1 MDAAICH
8 GVILNG
14 IIINIVY
21 QINHTISTLH
31 HILILHE
38 AFSNLGVL
46 GVCLLWFSVPR
57 APDAERYEDGE
68 GEEDEDGADEDA
80 GEEAETLLVFE
91 LFLLSLSGR
100 PDSDLETGLTSLTV
114 LTAHL
119 EAGVFLVEDDTQPLL
134 DSEGTQLTL

>member
-46 GVCLLWFSVPR
+46 GVSLLWFSVPR
-57 APDAERYEDGE
+57 ASDAERYEDGE

-80 GEEAETLLVFE
+80 GEEAETLLVLE
-91 LFLLSLSGR
+91 LFLVCLGWTGDG
-100 PDSDLETGLTSLTV
+100 DS
-114 LTAHL
+114 
-119 EAGVFLVEDDTQPLL
+119 EAGLAC
-134 DSEGTQLTL
+134 